1 MAGLGPCFCG
11 LMRYFLHLAYDGTHY
26 HGWQVQPNAL
36 TVQAELDRFPP
47 WPPPATFSCFVRF

>member
-1 MAGLGPCFCG
+1 
-11 LMRYFLHLAYDGTHY
+11 MRYFLHLAYDGTHY